1 MSIIADALKKAQERK
16 KTITSRENLNK
27 VLDPERKATY
37 KREEFKVE
45 KPQLQPKVSPS
56 KAKNMEFLKTR
67 YVKSKVLIISGI
79 LLLVAI
85 IFLTIAN
92 IFLIPSPGV
101 KVLRSGRTSDVTDVP
116 LEAEAYTDVKSEIA
130 LIEDKAGLMD
140 KMASVFKTGS
150 VQEEFLSNFT
160 LNGIVYDTE
169 DSWAIINNKVVRVG
183 ERLAG
188 AKVISIAPQ
197 KVVLLFKNEKFD
209 LSVE

>member
-27 VLDPERKATY
+27 FLGPERKAAY

-45 KPQLQPKVSPS
+45 KPQLQPKVLPS
-56 KAKNMEFLKTR
+56 EAKNMEFLKAR
-67 YVKSKVLIISGI
+67 YVKSKALIISGV

-85 IFLTIAN
+85 IFLAIAN
-92 IFLIPSPGV
+92 IFLIPSPDV
-101 KVLRSGRTSDVTDVP
+101 KVSRSGRTSDVTDVP

-150 VQEEFLSNFT
+150 AQEEFLSNFT

-183 ERLAG
+183 ERLDG